1 MTSLIPE
8 SIFTWVSLVGTPVPP
23 RDPND
28 DDDEERRRTTI
39 TKRTKTASQRLS
51 ENRSKTNRA
60 PLSMGQNDTTG
71 AQALSH
77 SCVLK

>member
-1 MTSLIPE
+1 MTSLIPG
-8 SIFTWVSLVGTPVPP
+8 SIFTWVSLVGTLVPP

-51 ENRSKTNRA
+51 ENRTKTNRA
-60 PLSMGQNDTTG
+60 PPSTGQ
-71 AQALSH
+71 S
-77 SCVLK
+77 